1 MKLYNWINPLF
12 WMEFLTFY
20 GGGKGGGGAPPQQT
34 AYNVQMPESLV
45 PYAEDIAERAQ
56 RLSAREYV
64 PYQAERIAG
73 MTDAQRSALDQTK
86 AMGPSAYFPTAGL
99 AALQSTQMGMQPGQ
113 FGAEQA
119 TQYMSPYQQAV
130 TDIAKRQATNE
141 AEQMRAN
148 IAGRAQ
154 KAGAF
159 GGSRYGLM
167 EGKLY
172 SDLGQRLSDIQTR
185 GSQQAFQQAQQQFER
200 DRAARQQAARLGLAG
215 AQQLA
220 TIGGQQQQAEIQ
232 RLRELQR
239 AGTLEQGE
247 AQRLMD
253 LRYQDFLR
261 QQDYPVQQLGQ
272 YSALIRGL
280 QPISATTTQAYQTP
294 VSPFQQLLGLGIAG
308 LGAYGA
314 MRG

>member
-261 QQDYPVQQLGQ
+261 QQDYPMQRLGQ

-280 QPISATTTQAYQTP
+280 QPISPTSTMSYQTP

-314 MRG
+314 MR

>member
-12 WMEFLTFY
+12 WIEFLTFY
-20 GGGKGGGGAPPQQT
+20 GGGKGGGAPPQQT

-119 TQYMSPYQQAV
+119 AQYMSPYQQAV

-261 QQDYPVQQLGQ
+261 QQDYPTQQLGQ

-280 QPISATTTQAYQTP
+280 QPISPTSTMSYQTP